1 MFNSFTSN
9 DSSFPK
15 TKGKREVPKP
25 STNTTI
31 IYTPSDAQIRSE
43 VPPAIE
49 VTSIGP
55 NPSEQVRRLL
65 WWSSIYGGP
74 SAFYGVGKDYTLITL
89 ASRCKVK
96 CEFTTNKTLLE
107 TSHGVIFHGWGV
119 DLPTENVVIG
129 DKNVTVPKD
138 APPQIKSYKPDDD
151 IDHIKL
157 AKRTKLAAWMLIIF
171 ILVNWIGFDADKTI
185 TVGDIKWLCDFVCVR

>member
-49 VTSIGP
+49 NKFEDYS
-55 NPSEQVRRLL
+55 
-65 WWSSIYGGP
+65 GGHQYMGDLQH
-74 SAFYGVGKDYTLITL
+74 SMV
-89 ASRCKVK
+89 
-96 CEFTTNKTLLE
+96 
-107 TSHGVIFHGWGV
+107 HGVIFHGWGV